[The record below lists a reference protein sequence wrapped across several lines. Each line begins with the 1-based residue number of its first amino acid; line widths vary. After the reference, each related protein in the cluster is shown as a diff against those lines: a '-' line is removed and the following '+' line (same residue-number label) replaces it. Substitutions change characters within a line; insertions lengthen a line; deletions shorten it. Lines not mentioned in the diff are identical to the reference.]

1 MVLLFPFLDRH
12 AEAGLAAAAT
22 KMTKKRIAAAI
33 FPQCCPDGD
42 ALVSILRTSKASRLG
57 SPVGRCIILDVM
69 RGQSVWVSTIH

>member
-42 ALVSILRTSKASRLG
+42 ALVSILRTSKASRVG
-57 SPVGRCIILDVM
+57 SPVVGRCVRFLTSWS
-69 RGQSVWVSTIH
+69 RSVSPCRN